1 MNQEQNPRPVRILV
15 LCTGNSCRSQ
25 MAEGYFR
32 HFGGPRLEVFSAG
45 VEAHG
50 LNPRAVQV
58 MGEDGVDISGHTS
71 DTVDK
76 YADQTFDYVIT
87 VCDSARERCPWFPAR
102 IQRLHHSFPDP
113 AQATG
118 TEEEVMAAFR
128 RVRDE
133 IKAFVQEFLRKEL
146 V

>member
-1 MNQEQNPRPVRILV
+1 MRILV

-71 DTVDK
+71 DTVDQ
-76 YADQTFDYVIT
+76 YAGQTFDYVIT
-87 VCDSARERCPWFPAR
+87 VCDNARERCPWFPAR

-128 RVRDE
+128 RVRDD